1 MTPNCRA
8 IARQLA
14 EFKTVTMHLPQSNLI
29 RRTLCPL
36 TLCVF
41 VLCCGGCRGIQ
52 GHATFDSHQAAP
64 NVAHLGPRNFV
75 GVNAG
80 YCETNWT
87 SLEPTDGWVETVQYG
102 PIMSAPNSP
111 LPASP
116 DPTTPVPVVPVPV
129 GPEPESSEPES
140 SEPVSSEPVSIDGAK
155 AQQTGLSPANDAPI
169 SDATAKSQGVAYVR
183 SGKNMSTKSDSP
195 YKEVRV
201 DYLRSGHLFHKG
213 ALEANPGIN
222 HDQTAGKQ
230 LEQWRRRS

>member
-1 MTPNCRA
+1 
-8 IARQLA
+8 
-14 EFKTVTMHLPQSNLI
+14 MHLPQSNLT

-52 GHATFDSHQAAP
+52 ENASFDSRQAAP

-87 SLEPTDGWVETVQYG
+87 SLEPTGGWVETVQYG

-111 LPASP
+111 LPAST
-116 DPTTPVPVVPVPV
+116 DPTTPVPV
-129 GPEPESSEPES
+129 GP
-140 SEPVSSEPVSIDGAK
+140 EPVSSEPVSIDGAK
-155 AQQTGLSPANDAPI
+155 AEETGLIPANDAQT
-169 SDATAKSQGVAYVR
+169 SDATAKNQGVVHVR
-183 SGKNMSTKSDSP
+183 SGKNVITKSESP

-213 ALEANPGIN
+213 PLEANPGIN